1 MNIKDLKKELK
12 RLKEA
17 EEKLLAFLIQYPEHR
32 KAAVQKIFEVCSLI
46 VDMERIIK
54 EMKKN
59 PKTDD

>member
-17 EEKLLAFLIQYPEHR
+17 EEKLLYFLIQYPEHR
-32 KAAVQKIFEVCSLI
+32 DEAVQKIFEVCSLI